1 MGPEWIW
8 AALWV
13 ALVVIALFAVVVLV
27 LRVAR
32 RR

>member
-13 ALVVIALFAVVVLV
+13 ALVVVALFAVVML
-27 LRVAR
+27 AR

>member
-13 ALVVIALFAVVVLV
+13 AMVVVALFAVVML
-27 LRVAR
+27 AR

>member
-8 AALWV
+8 ATLWV
-13 ALVVIALFAVVVLV
+13 ALVVVALFAVVML
-27 LRVAR
+27 AR

>member
-8 AALWV
+8 AALWI
-13 ALVVIALFAVVVLV
+13 ALVGVALFAVVML
-27 LRVAR
+27 AR

>member
-1 MGPEWIW
+1 MVPEWIW

-13 ALVVIALFAVVVLV
+13 ALVVIALFAVVML
-27 LRVAR
+27 AR

>member
-8 AALWV
+8 V
-13 ALVVIALFAVVVLV
+13 VVVIGALVAVTVVA